1 MAKTRT
7 RDRVL
12 KYLANHA
19 HRAYRP
25 KELSKKLGITD
36 NDEYR
41 RFRSDVSAL
50 VEARLVDVHRGGR
63 IQHKRPS
70 RTPTGRIS
78 ITRKGFGFVTV
89 EGFDEDV
96 YVSAS
101 NTGTSLDGDLVR
113 LEIFARDRR
122 GGRRGRSIEGEV
134 VEIVERARAEAVGTF
149 REHGRLGFVVPD
161 DQRLTRDIYVNAEH
175 DAKSGDK
182 VVVSIEEFEHPRGAP
197 EGRILKIIGPQDDP
211 GVRVAS
217 LAMSLGVRVDYPEEA
232 EREAVRR
239 AAIIDPI
246 PEAEVAR
253 RIDLRNVPTVTI
265 DPDDAKDFDDA
276 VSVEPRAD
284 GGFLVHVHVADVGS
298 FVQSGT
304 ALDDEAFARATSVYL
319 VDRVV
324 PMLPHVLSAGSCSLR
339 PEEDRLAMTCT
350 VELDAKGRA
359 RSSEVRESVIR
370 SDYRLT
376 YHEAQSIIDGGDHAC
391 AQLVRDA
398 ARVSRLLRQ
407 LRVDRGSIEFDLPEV
422 KVVLDEDG
430 VVTAVR
436 PRERLEAHRLI
447 EELMLLANRSVATM
461 MHDERFVYRVH
472 AAPDIDKL
480 SQVARYVGL
489 FGYELPLDQGRA
501 DPGQIN
507 TLLQAIRGSA
517 QEPIIQS
524 ALLRAMSKA
533 EYSTNNVGH
542 YGLALKEYTHF
553 TSPIRRYPDLIVHR
567 LLKQKIGAVDRS
579 VEVAPNGLD
588 DAAKHCS
595 ERERTAVDAER
606 ASVKLKQ
613 VEYARQHVG
622 DEFAGVI
629 SGVSQFGIFVQLTEL
644 LVEGMVHVRD
654 IGDDFYEYDES
665 TYSLVGTRTGKQF
678 RVGMEVTVIIVRADT
693 EAREIDLFLTDEDE
707 K

>member
-1 MAKTRT
+1 M
-7 RDRVL
+7 L
-12 KYLANHA
+12 NYLANHA

-41 RFRSDVSAL
+41 RFRSDVAAL
-50 VEARLVDVHRGGR
+50 VERREVDVHRGGR

-70 RTPTGRIS
+70 QTPTGRIS
-78 ITRKGFGFVTV
+78 ITRKGFGFVAV
-89 EGFDEDV
+89 EGFTEDV

-101 NTGTSLDGDLVR
+101 NTGTALDGDLVR

-122 GGRRGRSIEGEV
+122 GGGRRGRSVEGEV
-134 VEIVERARAEAVGTF
+134 VDVVERARKEAVGTF

-161 DQRLTRDIYVNAEH
+161 DQRLTRDIYVTAKH
-175 DAKSGDK
+175 DASNGDK
-182 VVVSIEEFEHPRGAP
+182 VVISIDAFEHHRGAP

-211 GVRVAS
+211 RVRVES
-217 LAMSLGVRVDYPEEA
+217 LAMSLGVRVDYPESAAAEA
-232 EREAVRR
+232 ERR

-246 PEAEVAR
+246 PDAELAR
-253 RIDLRNVPTVTI
+253 RVDLRDIPTVTI

-276 VSVEPRAD
+276 ISVEPQAN
-284 GGFLVHVHVADVGS
+284 GGYLVHVHVADVGS
-298 FVQSGT
+298 FVQRGT
-304 ALDDEAFARATSVYL
+304 ALDDEAYARATSVYL
-319 VDRVV
+319 VDRVI

-339 PEEDRLAMTCT
+339 PREDRLAMTCT
-350 VELDAKGRA
+350 VVLDDRGRVV
-359 RSSEVRESVIR
+359 SSEVRESVIR

-376 YHEAQSIIDGGDHAC
+376 YNEAQAIIDGGDHEC
-391 AQLVRDA
+391 ATLVRQA
-398 ARVSRLLRQ
+398 ADVSRLLSK
-407 LRVDRGSIEFDLPEV
+407 LRVERGSIEFDLPEV
-422 KVVLDEDG
+422 QVVLDEEGAVKD
-430 VVTAVR
+430 VR

-447 EELMLLANRSVATM
+447 EELMLLANRSVATL
-461 MHDERFVYRVH
+461 MHRQPFVYRVH
-472 AAPDIDKL
+472 AAPDVDKL

-489 FGYELPLDQGRA
+489 FGYDLPLDEGRA
-501 DPGQIN
+501 DPSQIN
-507 TLLQAIRGSA
+507 ALLHAIRGSA

-533 EYSTNNVGH
+533 EYSTSNVGH

-567 LLKQKIGAVDRS
+567 LLKEKIGAVPQSGD
-579 VEVAPNGLD
+579 VAPHGLA

-629 SGVSQFGIFVQLTEL
+629 SGVSQFGIFVQLSEL

-654 IGDDFYEYDES
+654 IGDDYYDYDES
-665 TYSLVGTRTGKQF
+665 TYSLVGTRTGKEF

-693 EAREIDLFLTDEDE
+693 EAREIDLFLTDEDG